1 MNINAKMTK
10 RIVFGLIMIA
20 FMVGIFWLDW
30 RFSSDSQGSPGL
42 RGSIGTR
49 GLPMACLFL
58 AMIFQAIWEIR
69 RMALSAGLS
78 ILPVSAV
85 VASGAMITLPL
96 WWQFINP
103 ISQPNGGG
111 ILAIMGGCVMLI
123 FAEQMLRASTA
134 GAFGRIACTVL
145 TVVYLGIA
153 GAIVLNIRVQ
163 FGLAMLI
170 LFLAAV
176 KFTDIGAYFTG
187 SFLGRH
193 KLIAWLSPGKTW
205 EGLAGGLLASAVV
218 TVILAAVMGVEV
230 AGQRMTWIRAAGF
243 GAAVGLAGQFGD
255 LCESLLKRS
264 VNIKDSGAL
273 LPEFGGILDILDS
286 PLLAAPAAYGLLVSM
301 AI

>member
-1 MNINAKMTK
+1 MNINAKMIK

-30 RFSSDSQGSPGL
+30 HFAQGL
-42 RGSIGTR
+42 I

-58 AMIFQAIWEIR
+58 VLICLAIWEVR
-69 RMALSAGLS
+69 KMALSAGLA
-78 ILPVSAV
+78 ILPISAV
-85 VASGAMITLPL
+85 ITCGTLTTLPL

-103 ISQPNGGG
+103 LAQPDGGQM
-111 ILAIMGGCVMLI
+111 LAIMGGCVMLI
-123 FAEQMLRASTA
+123 FAEQMARASTA
-134 GAFGRIACTVL
+134 GAFGRIACTIL
-145 TVVYLGIA
+145 TLAYLGVA

-163 FGLAMLI
+163 FGLPMLI

-218 TVILAAVMGVEV
+218 TAILAWVMGVEL
-230 AGQRMTWIRAAGF
+230 AGIKMTWLRAAGF

-255 LCESLLKRS
+255 LGESLLKRS
-264 VNIKDSGAL
+264 VNIKDSGVF

-286 PLLAAPAAYGLLVSM
+286 PLLSAPMAYGLLILM
-301 AI
+301 TR